1 MGELFRETYLENNII
16 SAILFETE
24 VTVLPLNLKD
34 QNKTFKPFIF
44 LFTLFIF
51 LCLKKQNP
59 SLSISSIIVHVVC
72 VLFFHKFAT
81 KTEKC
86 WQ

>member
-16 SAILFETE
+16 SAVLFETE

-34 QNKTFKPFIF
+34 QNKTFKPVYFSVYSVYF
-44 LFTLFIF
+44 FMF
-51 LCLKKQNP
+51 KKTK
-59 SLSISSIIVHVVC
+59 SLLLVISSIIVHVVC

-86 WQ
+86 